1 MANNINQ
8 YSSVSGC
15 SISNG
20 SEHEVSD
27 FRGPNDPGQVHY
39 TYINDE
45 HLKMVSDGPNTYN
58 LSYDALGRCVKRTL
72 NGTITYYIYDGEKP
86 IVEYNSSGTIVA
98 RNVYGKGMDE
108 ILMRKETGINDGNWV
123 YYAHDHEGSVTH
135 LLDGRSTPSSQ
146 TGNVI
151 ERYKYDAFGT
161 PTFYDGGWTQLNS
174 TAYNNRFLFTGREYA
189 ATYRQ
194 IYTQSFTF
202 YEYRARAYN
211 PTLGR
216 FMSEDPKLFD
226 AGDYNLFRYCHNDP
240 IDFTDPM
247 GLDHAGPAPTSS
259 VEHLWEMTKW
269 FDRSNILQ
277 GNFAGFGTL
286 SGQSDRA
293 ANGGLTMG
301 QMMKGHTTGHRNFFS
316 RLFHPRARVTGGT
329 YEQRKLYREAIKKVF
344 GSEHGGD
351 YVREIDVRGYG
362 VTVHLTHEDDAY
374 SMGAPSSRVN
384 IDPNYSGEVKTMAGC
399 IPPTPTRL
407 ISHEFG
413 HAVMGTLDDGPNRMN
428 NVLRNENPIMRE
440 LGEPERLQYALCP

>member
-15 SISNG
+15 SITNG

-27 FRGPNDPGQVHY
+27 FQGPNDPGQVHY

-45 HLKMVSDGPNTYN
+45 HLKTVSDGPNTYN
-58 LSYDALGRCVKRTL
+58 LSYDALGRCVKRIL
-72 NGTITYYIYDGEKP
+72 NGTTTYYIYDGEKP

-98 RNVYGKGMDE
+98 RNVYGKGIDE

-135 LLDGRSTPSSQ
+135 LLDGRSSPSSQ

-161 PTFYDGGWTQLNS
+161 PAFYDGGWTQLNS

-194 IYTQSFTF
+194 IYTQAFTF

-240 IDFTDPM
+240 IDFTDAM
-247 GLDHAGPAPTSS
+247 GLDDGSWARTQERQAAWSNARDAMAKWADTSNN
-259 VEHLWEMTKW
+259 
-269 FDRSNILQ
+269 FQ
-277 GNFAGFGTL
+277 GKFEQFTV
-286 SGQSDRA
+286 GQ
-293 ANGGLTMG
+293 GLTMG
-301 QMMKGHTTGHRNFFS
+301 QVRSIDGHEVRRATPVHNIAVFHRSSNSIVFFFNDGTMLTFPAANRTVNPRGDPNRVDSNGPAPNGTFPVQPPVTTGSSISYGPYFYPIGKVGPNGERQDIARQRGVGLHAGRDS
-316 RLFHPRARVTGGT
+316 YLHP
-329 YEQRKLYREAIKKVF
+329 
-344 GSEHGGD
+344 
-351 YVREIDVRGYG
+351 
-362 VTVHLTHEDDAY
+362 TH
-374 SMGAPSSRVN
+374 
-384 IDPNYSGEVKTMAGC
+384 GC
-399 IPPTPTRL
+399 I
-407 ISHEFG
+407 
-413 HAVMGTLDDGPNRMN
+413 RMN
-428 NVLRNENPIMRE
+428 NGDISNLHNQTQNAP
-440 LGEPERLQYALCP
+440 LQIITIGD